1 MEGQSLMAF
10 TSYAQ
15 LRTRAMQLIDG
26 DDVSQASFSVD
37 TANIFISFGENRV
50 YRDLRAST
58 MVIDLSLAPVSTVYT
73 LPSRVVELK
82 ELYFSGKPPLEI
94 IPLDKMRK
102 LIAEGTT
109 PGDTIYAAQNG
120 DRLVF
125 WPTQTT
131 ATVLGSYYGIPALPM
146 ETETTWASQT
156 TVNRYP
162 ECFIYAAMCEA
173 APFMGEDARLPMWE
187 AKYSQAIANA
197 NSDELMRVYGGSPL
211 RVRTR

>member
-1 MEGQSLMAF
+1 MAF
-10 TSYAQ
+10 TTYAQ
-15 LRTRAMQLIDG
+15 FRTRAMQLIDG

-109 PGDTIYAAQNG
+109 TGDTIYAAQNG
-120 DRLVF
+120 
-125 WPTQTT
+125 
-131 ATVLGSYYGIPALPM
+131 
-146 ETETTWASQT
+146 
-156 TVNRYP
+156 
-162 ECFIYAAMCEA
+162 
-173 APFMGEDARLPMWE
+173 
-187 AKYSQAIANA
+187 
-197 NSDELMRVYGGSPL
+197 
-211 RVRTR
+211 